1 MRGLVEGIRKQRLEE
16 RIGGAQADC
25 DRRHRCQQFAMIQ
38 LIDQTANQG
47 ERVISPAA
55 TWYVWL
61 VTIDLM
67 LEAMESVRNM
77 KGKRME
83 EAELF
88 GIVNPESGRKADF
101 CVIKKLVRF

>member
-47 ERVISPAA
+47 ERVVSPAA

-101 CVIKKLVRF
+101 YVIKKLVRF